1 MLKRLEYVY
10 DVIENL
16 EEKGYEVS
24 DLEIHNNKVTIIY
37 NQYGPQVTMKLDLDN
52 LDVIEADIS

>member
-16 EEKGYEVS
+16 EAKGYEVS
-24 DLEIHNNKVTIIY
+24 DLEIHNNKVSITC
-37 NQYGPQVTMKLDLDN
+37 NRYGPQITMKLDLDN
-52 LDVIEADIS
+52 LNVIEADIS

>member
-1 MLKRLEYVY
+1 MLERLGFVY

-24 DLEIHNNKVTIIY
+24 DLEIHNNKVIITY
-37 NQYGPQVTMKLDLDN
+37 NQYGPKITMKLDLDN
-52 LDVIEADIS
+52 LLKG